1 MTWIRSEVTFN
12 LFFVFCLYPVF
23 NLEQNKSVFYLLFFL
38 FICPYKCA
46 QREKAAAPTFSWL
59 KKFFL
64 RLMKSLV
71 RKEKEENM
79 DINTY
84 ILMNKYSIYFG
95 DTWWGGGIPTQH
107 GWCVK
112 DVIWRGHHNLTR
124 LKRDMWSQSSHPQTG
139 WWLNSPSPFALFPSS
154 HLPLHHTHTQWKKK
168 HQSTKEINI
177 FVFSNFLP
185 FHYFEIPLKNK

>member
-1 MTWIRSEVTFN
+1 
-12 LFFVFCLYPVF
+12 
-23 NLEQNKSVFYLLFFL
+23 
-38 FICPYKCA
+38 
-46 QREKAAAPTFSWL
+46 
-59 KKFFL
+59 
-64 RLMKSLV
+64 MKSLV

-95 DTWWGGGIPTQH
+95 DTWWGGHPNAARLVCEGRDLARSPQFDTFKEGHVVPVLSPT
-107 GWCVK
+107 
-112 DVIWRGHHNLTR
+112 D
-124 LKRDMWSQSSHPQTG
+124 
-139 WWLNSPSPFALFPSS
+139 WLMTEQPLPFALFPSS
-154 HLPLHHTHTQWKKK
+154 HLPLHHTHTQWEKK